1 MDGQDWEVV
10 TYGRP
15 QRIVKN
21 VANVSNAVRNNSKIE
36 NAEDVKLKEFGLEA
50 RQTMIRQRVVLGLNQ
65 VQLNQLCRLPPNTI
79 HYVEAGKQVP
89 SQGQLNIINR
99 TLKTRLRLV

>member
-1 MDGQDWEVV
+1 MDQDWEVV
-10 TYGRP
+10 IYGKPKR
-15 QRIVKN
+15 VTKN
-21 VANVSNAVRNNSKIE
+21 VANVSNAVSNASKIE
-36 NAEDVKLKEFGLEA
+36 NSEGDVKLKEFTLEA
-50 RQTMIRQRVVLGLNQ
+50 RQQMIRQRVVLGLNQ

-99 TLKTRLRLV
+99 TLKTKLKLV

>member
-15 QRIVKN
+15 QRIVKPR
-21 VANVSNAVRNNSKIE
+21 VSEAVSNASKID
-36 NAEDVKLKEFGLEA
+36 NSDGNVKLKEFGLEA